1 MTGKPIIKENAQK
14 LEEFASIA
22 VQPIAI
28 AVSKLLRARSDQEII
43 DASLKAGEVITRYL
57 AILSLASYRARKCSD
72 TVGATAFALYGNLSW
87 GHFLKVVQKI
97 TSLNVEHPINIHM
110 AAFRAAKKGKIS
122 VKFNADQGLSNLLQ
136 LRNELGHNLTSM
148 SNAAGSIL
156 LKEKNPVNTL
166 VQVLESARHLITMPL
181 LLIEEQLLEKGKI
194 RARVLWL
201 MGETQDPIPHEIG
214 LESAVLNTRAPYV
227 SVGAELLM
235 LSPFMVWDAIEKR
248 EIFGLLLINSVGEDK
263 ISFQSIYADKKE
275 ASGDYLLEFKS
286 SMNGETIAPELVSL
300 DGGKTL
306 SRYWGEELSPRP
318 GKHGKTQSD
327 IPWDSFDL
335 ESVDRYTR
343 LLTIFN
349 GKDGTPSRDTLVS
362 LLWDGREKLSEDEES
377 QALLLFGTD
386 DSVRK
391 LSSRNLID
399 LRVFKNLAS
408 RWDDREELCSNIM
421 TCLKKSLDFF
431 GRHLQLAEASVEKL
445 QNTVG
450 APDFV
455 AVREALIN
463 QFIHQDYSDK
473 HASAQIEIRPDEV
486 TFFNPGYSF
495 LSTRDL
501 IDGGKSYA
509 RNPLVARALRLIGF
523 AELAGSG
530 LRALQAI
537 WRDTKRKPPRFE
549 SNKDS
554 NTFSVTLY
562 WKHVPNLFDTVWKN
576 RLGVKL
582 TPEQAQI
589 MNLSGDVSGVTVEQA
604 ASGAGLTVE
613 EARVSVDYLERQMLV
628 QKRGESYFVQQ
639 HLRELVNNDQ

>member
-1 MTGKPIIKENAQK
+1 MTGKSIIKENAPK
-14 LEEFASIA
+14 LEEFAGIA

-28 AVSKLLRARSDQEII
+28 AVSKLLRARSDQEIV

-57 AILSLASYRARKCSD
+57 AILSLASYRARKRSD
-72 TVGATAFALYGNLSW
+72 TDETLTFPLFGNLSW
-87 GHFLKVVQKI
+87 GHFLQVIQKI
-97 TSLNVEHPINIHM
+97 TSLNIEHPINKQM
-110 AAFRAAKKGKIS
+110 GSFRPAKKGKS
-122 VKFNADQGLSNLLQ
+122 SGKFSAERGLESLLQ
-136 LRNELGHNLTSM
+136 LRNEQGHNLTSM
-148 SNAAGSIL
+148 SNAAASIL
-156 LKEKNPVNTL
+156 LKEKTPVNAL
-166 VQVLESARHLITMPL
+166 VQVLESVRPLITMPL
-181 LLIEEQLLEKGKI
+181 LLVEEQLLEKGKI

-214 LESAVLNTRAPYV
+214 LESAVLNTRTPYV
-227 SVGAELLM
+227 SLGAELLM

-248 EIFGLLLINSVGEDK
+248 EIYGLLLINSVGEDK
-263 ISFQSIYADKKE
+263 ISFQSIYADKKD
-275 ASGDYLLEFKS
+275 ATGDYLLEFKS
-286 SMNGETIAPELVSL
+286 SMEGETIASESVTL

-306 SRYWGEELSPRP
+306 FRYWGEEFSPRL
-318 GKHGKTQSD
+318 GQRGKTQSA
-327 IPWDSFDL
+327 IPWDSFDQ
-335 ESVDRYTR
+335 ESVDSYTR

-349 GKDGTPSRDTLVS
+349 GKDETPLRETLVS
-362 LLWDGREKLSEDEES
+362 LLWDGREKLSEDEEN

-391 LSSRNLID
+391 LLNRDLID
-399 LRVFKNLAS
+399 LRVVKNPAS
-408 RWDDREELCSNIM
+408 RWDDRQLICSNVM

-431 GRHLQLAEASVEKL
+431 GRNLQLTEASVEKL
-445 QNTVG
+445 QNTSG

-463 QFIHQDYSDK
+463 QFIHQDYFDK

-486 TFFNPGYSF
+486 TFFNPGHSF
-495 LSTRDL
+495 LSNSDL

-509 RNPLVARALRLIGF
+509 RNPLVARALRLVGF

-530 LRALQAI
+530 LRALQAV
-537 WRDTKRKPPRFE
+537 WRESKRKPPRFE

-554 NTFSVTLY
+554 NTFSLTLY
-562 WKHVPNLFDTVWKN
+562 WKHVPNLFDTVWKT

-604 ASGAGLTVE
+604 ASGTGLTVE
-613 EARVSVDYLERQMLV
+613 EAGASVDYLVRQMLV
-628 QKRGESYFVQQ
+628 QRRGERYFVQE
-639 HLRELVNNDQ
+639 HLRELVSNA